1 MNKLKITALTIM
13 VLFLASLGN
22 IANAS
27 GVGFI
32 NYKKIQDNYS
42 YAVDAA
48 KEVDARALELQQYL
62 VDKEKEFKALDTP
75 VKKKNFEDKTAKD
88 FKDKQD
94 AYLKFKASKEDEV
107 YTKIQDAAKQI
118 LIEQKLDAIV
128 DFRVV
133 FVGGMDITDLII
145 QKLKK

>member
-1 MNKLKITALTIM
+1 MNKLKLTALAIM
-13 VLFLASLGN
+13 VLFFASLN
-22 IANAS
+22 TKADAS

-32 NYKKIQDNYS
+32 NYKKIQDNYQ

-62 VDKEKEFKALDTP
+62 VDKEKEFKSIDTP
-75 VKKKNFEDKTAKD
+75 VKKKNFEDKTAAE
-88 FKDKQD
+88 FKQKQD
-94 AYLKFKASKEDEV
+94 AYLKFKATKEDDV

-133 FVGGMDITDLII
+133 FVGGMDITDLVIK
-145 QKLKK
+145 KLNK

>member
-13 VLFLASLGN
+13 VLFLASLN
-22 IANAS
+22 SSANAS

-32 NYKKIQDNYS
+32 NYKKIQDS
-42 YAVDAA
+42 YQYAINAA
-48 KEVDARALELQQYL
+48 KDVDARALELQQYL

-75 VKKKNFEDKTAKD
+75 VKKKNFEDKTAKE

-107 YTKIQDAAKQI
+107 YSKIQDAAKQI

-133 FVGGMDITDLII
+133 FVGGMDITDLVIK
-145 QKLKK
+145 KLK